1 MGQAITTV
9 SLPELQL
16 DIRTDA
22 LKTGR
27 KKGCFVGRLM
37 GWMGGMS
44 LHCHLVFLEDA
55 FSISTLTVRSGR
67 MESGE
72 LFPYET
78 CCQSQSSALQRRLL
92 NACLVPDHAAPS
104 SPAQPLL
111 AVLRAQPSSKGFWTL
126 WVWQDA
132 GMTSIPSFPSCSV
145 LCRKSR
151 EGDISKVFKCYYI
164 PS

>member
-9 SLPELQL
+9 SLPELLL

-22 LKTGR
+22 LKTR
-27 KKGCFVGRLM
+27 KKGYFVGRLM

-44 LHCHLVFLEDA
+44 LHYHLVFLEDA

-126 WVWQDA
+126 WVWQDEA
-132 GMTSIPSFPSCSV
+132 
-145 LCRKSR
+145 
-151 EGDISKVFKCYYI
+151 
-164 PS
+164 